1 MSAGAPGKT
10 ATIHPGRVSVIV
22 PSHSHVPYLPQAVA
36 AAARQDY
43 PDVEI
48 VVVDDGSDQ
57 NVEAALRS
65 IDVERPIRYVR
76 QERAGAAA
84 ARNTGRVHA
93 TGEFLAFLD
102 EDDYWEPTKT
112 SAGVAVMARD
122 ERVGVV
128 FSDGYV
134 VGHNGARLDRFQARK
149 AFAPTPGDVIVFQSR
164 TLPLAVLLKGVVVT
178 SSTLVRTT
186 VFDAIGGFAAL
197 PAGQDVDFF
206 YRAHQISGFAY
217 VSRPLFFYRLT
228 DNSISRSG
236 EQTLRHSLVTLR
248 HFGTYALDPADRRAL
263 RAEAASVDRQ
273 LGERLFEAGDHRGAR
288 AHLAR
293 SIVGGRSWNTRAA
306 LLFCACLLPASAVA
320 AARAAK
326 RSLSARR
333 WLR

>member
-22 PSHSHVPYLPQAVA
+22 PSHSHVSYLPEAVA

-43 PDVEI
+43 EDVEI

-65 IDVERPIRYVR
+65 IAVERPIRYVR

-102 EDDYWEPTKT
+102 EDDYWEPAKT
-112 SAGVAVMARD
+112 SAGVAVMAQD
-122 ERVGVV
+122 AHVGVV

-134 VGHNGARLDRFQARK
+134 VGRDGARLDRFQARK
-149 AFAPTPGDVIVFQSR
+149 AFAPTQSDVIIFQSR
-164 TLPLAVLLKGVVVT
+164 TLPLAVLLKGIVVT

-206 YRAHQISGFAY
+206 YRAHQISRFAY
-217 VSRPLFFYRLT
+217 ISRPLFFYRLT

-236 EQTLRHSLVTLR
+236 VTTLRHSLVTFQ
-248 HFGTYALDPADRRAL
+248 HFATYPLAPEDRRAL
-263 RAEAASVDRQ
+263 RAQAASVERQ
-273 LGERLFEAGDHRGAR
+273 LGERLFETGNHREAR
-288 AHLAR
+288 LHLAR
-293 SIVGGRSWNTRAA
+293 SIVSGRSWNPRTA
-306 LLFCACLLPASAVA
+306 LFFCASFLPRSAVA
-320 AARAAK
+320 AAKAVK
-326 RSLSARR
+326 RWLGARR
-333 WLR
+333 RLR